1 MINIGFTPTILL
13 GIFIIFG
20 VSILFFLRT
29 IKYDLSRDIDLF
41 FSTLGLIYSFI
52 LILHGW
58 RLDPILFFGQ
68 ILLIIILF
76 GILRHQIFLKFKKS
90 LILLYIF
97 FLRKDIFFQSMLN
110 FYFPIIVKLIF
121 LFVKI
126 VQPMRCSL

>member
-68 ILLIIILF
+68 ILLEIILF
-76 GILRHQIFLKFKKS
+76 GIGWENIRLRG
-90 LILLYIF
+90 ILLNE
-97 FLRKDIFFQSMLN
+97 RK
-110 FYFPIIVKLIF
+110 VK
-121 LFVKI
+121 
-126 VQPMRCSL
+126 

>member
-13 GIFIIFG
+13 SIFLIFG

-58 RLDPILFFGQ
+58 RLDPILFFAQ
-68 ILLIIILF
+68 ILIIIILF
-76 GILRHQIFLKFKKS
+76 GMGWENIRLRG
-90 LILLYIF
+90 ILLQ
-97 FLRKDIFFQSMLN
+97 KKKN
-110 FYFPIIVKLIF
+110 
-121 LFVKI
+121 
-126 VQPMRCSL
+126 

>member
-76 GILRHQIFLKFKKS
+76 GIGWENIRLRG
-90 LILLYIF
+90 ILLKQKKRNNI
-97 FLRKDIFFQSMLN
+97 
-110 FYFPIIVKLIF
+110 
-121 LFVKI
+121 
-126 VQPMRCSL
+126 

>member
-1 MINIGFTPTILL
+1 MINIGFSPTILL

-52 LILHGW
+52 IILHGW

-68 ILLIIILF
+68 ILIITILF
-76 GILRHQIFLKFKKS
+76 GIGWENIRLRG
-90 LILLYIF
+90 ILLKK
-97 FLRKDIFFQSMLN
+97 RN
-110 FYFPIIVKLIF
+110 VK
-121 LFVKI
+121 
-126 VQPMRCSL
+126 

>member
-68 ILLIIILF
+68 ILLVIILF
-76 GILRHQIFLKFKKS
+76 GIGWENIRLRG
-90 LILLYIF
+90 ILLKE
-97 FLRKDIFFQSMLN
+97 RK
-110 FYFPIIVKLIF
+110 VKE
-121 LFVKI
+121 
-126 VQPMRCSL
+126 

>member
-76 GILRHQIFLKFKKS
+76 GIGWENIRLRG
-90 LILLYIF
+90 ILLKQ
-97 FLRKDIFFQSMLN
+97 RKI
-110 FYFPIIVKLIF
+110 KE
-121 LFVKI
+121 
-126 VQPMRCSL
+126 

>member
-68 ILLIIILF
+68 ILLVIILF
-76 GILRHQIFLKFKKS
+76 GIGWENIRLRG
-90 LILLYIF
+90 ILLNE
-97 FLRKDIFFQSMLN
+97 RK
-110 FYFPIIVKLIF
+110 VK
-121 LFVKI
+121 
-126 VQPMRCSL
+126 

>member
-13 GIFIIFG
+13 SIFLIFG

-58 RLDPILFFGQ
+58 RLDPILFFAQ
-68 ILLIIILF
+68 ILIVIILF
-76 GILRHQIFLKFKKS
+76 GMGWENIRLRG
-90 LILLYIF
+90 ILLQ
-97 FLRKDIFFQSMLN
+97 KKKN
-110 FYFPIIVKLIF
+110 
-121 LFVKI
+121 
-126 VQPMRCSL
+126 